1 MPRAPKRARTT
12 LAAANL
18 EQLGASRLA
27 ELLLDQARHD
37 RLLRETLLRALAQ
50 AAGEN
55 ELHDYIDRRLLAL
68 ARGREA
74 SREEAAALAHELEGL
89 RRDTIDIIAPAHPAA
104 AIGLLRHMAQLGP
117 VIVRRTPPP
126 RDQGGAWL
134 AAVLADLARS
144 WTETPPD
151 AQEVVAFAI
160 DCTLHE
166 DDPFPDVMTALAPVL
181 GTAGLQRVRATLKTE
196 LKELPAEPAGGRWGS
211 AGKPAVRPGTRASRL
226 RRHLG
231 EIADLL
237 GDVDGYIALE
247 KAQPRAHVNVR
258 AIVERLLKAG
268 RGEEAL
274 TWLDDGRYHNRLIP
288 MLDLRLTTLE
298 SLDRRDDAQ
307 ALRWQQFERHLD
319 RDMLKDYLKH
329 LPDFADFE
337 AERRAT
343 DYAQTF
349 RSATEALAFL
359 LAWPDLDSAAR
370 LVRERSSELGVTPP
384 DMLLAAGEA
393 LRGRHPRA
401 AVMVLR
407 LAVTAVMRRS
417 LSHLFEKAAQALA
430 DSAELACTGSEPEAE
445 THAAFVERLRE
456 THPRPWSFW
465 QIYDSI
471 PDPSRP

>member
-27 ELLLDQARHD
+27 ELLIDQARHD

-50 AAGEN
+50 AAGDG

-68 ARGREA
+68 ARGREVN
-74 SREEAAALAHELEGL
+74 REGAVALAHELDGL
-89 RRDTIDIIAPAHPAA
+89 RRDSTDIIAPAQPAA
-104 AIGLLRHMAQLGP
+104 AIGLLRHMAELGP
-117 VIVRRTPPP
+117 AIIRRAPPP
-126 RDQGGAWL
+126 RDQVGAWL
-134 AAVLADLARS
+134 AAVLADLARL
-144 WTETPPD
+144 WVDVRPD
-151 AQEVVAFAI
+151 LQEVVAFAI
-160 DCTLHE
+160 DRALHE
-166 DDPFPDVMTALAPVL
+166 DDPFPDVMTVLAPAL
-181 GTAGLQRVRATLKTE
+181 GADGLQQVRTKLKAA

-211 AGKPAVRPGTRASRL
+211 AGKPAVRPGTRASHL

-288 MLDLRLTTLE
+288 MLDLRLETLE
-298 SLDRRDDAQ
+298 ALDRRDDAQ
-307 ALRWQQFERHLD
+307 ALRWQRFERQLD

-337 AERRAT
+337 AERHAMDHAVSFRAAT
-343 DYAQTF
+343 D
-349 RSATEALAFL
+349 ALAFL
-359 LAWPDLDSAAR
+359 MAWPDLDSAAR
-370 LVRERSSELGVTPP
+370 LVRERDTELGVAPP
-384 DMLLAAGEA
+384 EMLLAAGEA
-393 LRGRHPRA
+393 LRDRHPRE
-401 AVMVLR
+401 AVMALR
-407 LAVTAVMRRS
+407 LAATGVMRRS
-417 LSHLFEKAAQALA
+417 LSHLLEKAARALA
-430 DSAELACTGSEPEAE
+430 DSTTLAAPETEP
-445 THAAFVERLRE
+445 HAAFVERLRE
-456 THPRPWSFW
+456 AHPRPWSFW
-465 QIYDSI
+465 DIYDSI
-471 PDPSRP
+471 SDPSRP